1 VLTPCRYF
9 SRQRPHQLSYDG
21 RRCLRCRSAIGRG
34 QGFGGAMLKE
44 QKRNTNIGVGVAI
57 LLQVGARVLMNNGLS
72 SLGYMVAVAA
82 GVIFLWGCGQYAK
95 GKGYSSWFGLFG
107 LLYLLGLVVLVFFPD
122 RHKNA

>member
-1 VLTPCRYF
+1 
-9 SRQRPHQLSYDG
+9 
-21 RRCLRCRSAIGRG
+21 
-34 QGFGGAMLKE
+34 MLKE

-57 LLQVGARVLMNNGLS
+57 LLQIGARVLMNNGLS